1 MKKDAISKY
10 GNFFSR
16 GLPSIKILIVL
27 LIFSAFIFGI
37 ASVFLIHHD
46 MLKNFLFYNVV
57 NGIMV
62 GIILIIIPTMLTIIF
77 IKLAMQKISMKYVIF
92 LAFVASITFSIFL
105 LLGSIL
111 YIAFG
116 VGIAVA
122 MVIVGAASIFGWWFF
137 VGKVLFSKTKKSMLF
152 GLVQSTLYILFFMP
166 ASSFVFNVST
176 PLNVLLIKLYS
187 GIFIFAIVIYAIIL
201 VFNKPTKKGLGVNG
215 LDVFSSLLQ
224 DWVFGISTYTK
235 FNKNYGK
242 SVDIRTDTIT
252 FTDSNGIAAVLFVP
266 GIHYGLLGNVG
277 GSNFPYILEK
287 YTNYKYKTTSFIM
300 HSTVN
305 EDLNPVSSVQL
316 PKMKNAIDESIKKGE
331 ERNSGISYSYGK
343 YGSAVIRR
351 ISFNN
356 FSIFSFSR
364 APMVTED
371 ISPEVSVLFRKL
383 LERDENKEVVMIDTH
398 NSRYET
404 AGEKELGGVK
414 LNSIYMDEYINA
426 MKNIKM
432 HHKARTVRIGVSKM
446 ELYTRLGHVK
456 DLAEGNLN
464 LIIFHFPD
472 FKFGILQFNGNNML
486 PSLRQKIVDYAKE
499 KYGIDMEVCTTDTHA
514 VNSISVDASN
524 VVGRY
529 TKFNNLKPVLDEC
542 ITDAIKNIE
551 EVKVKHSKTIVKNF
565 MVWGTNSRDRIITVV
580 GSMISFAKILVPI
593 IIVVGFIA
601 AAWLIYII

>member
-16 GLPSIKILIVL
+16 GLPSIKMLLVL

-46 MLKNFLFYNVV
+46 MLKNFLFYNVI

-92 LAFVASITFSIFL
+92 LAFVASITFSMFL

-122 MVIVGAASIFGWWFF
+122 MVVVGAASIFGWWFF
-137 VGKVLFSKTKKSMLF
+137 IGKVLFSKTKKSMLF
-152 GLVQSTLYILFFMP
+152 GLVQSTLYILFYMP
-166 ASSFVFNVST
+166 ASGFVFNVST
-176 PLNVLLIKLYS
+176 PLNILLIKLYS
-187 GIFIFAIVIYAIIL
+187 GIFVFAIVIYAIIL

-224 DWVFGISTYTK
+224 DWIFGINTYTK
-235 FNKNYGK
+235 FNKSYGK
-242 SVDIRTDTIT
+242 SVDILTDTVT
-252 FTDSNGIAAVLFVP
+252 FTNSNDLIAVLFIP
-266 GIHYGLLGNVG
+266 GIHYGLLGNIG

-316 PKMKNAIDESIKKGE
+316 PKIKNAIDESIKKDGE
-331 ERNSGISYSYGK
+331 KNSGISYSYGK
-343 YGSAVIRR
+343 YGNAVIRK
-351 ISFNN
+351 ISFDKVSV
-356 FSIFSFSR
+356 FIFSR

-371 ISPEVSVLFRKL
+371 ISPDVSVLFRKL
-383 LERDENKEVVMIDTH
+383 LERDENKDVIMIDAH

-414 LNSIYMDEYINA
+414 LNSIYMDEYIGA

-432 HHKARTVRIGVSKM
+432 LYKAKTIRVGVSKR
-446 ELYTRLGHVK
+446 ELYARLGNVK
-456 DLAEGNLN
+456 DLANGNLN
-464 LIIFHFPD
+464 LIVFQFTN

-486 PSLRQKIVDYAKE
+486 PSLRQKIIDYTKK
-499 KYGIDMEVCTTDTHA
+499 KYGIEMEVCTTDTHA

-529 TKFNNLKPVLDEC
+529 TKFNNLKSVIDEC
-542 ITDAIKNIE
+542 VTDALKNIKEAKIKHSRKVIKNF
-551 EVKVKHSKTIVKNF
+551 V
-565 MVWGTNSRDRIITVV
+565 VWGMNSRDRIITVV

-593 IIVVGFIA
+593 IIVVGFIM